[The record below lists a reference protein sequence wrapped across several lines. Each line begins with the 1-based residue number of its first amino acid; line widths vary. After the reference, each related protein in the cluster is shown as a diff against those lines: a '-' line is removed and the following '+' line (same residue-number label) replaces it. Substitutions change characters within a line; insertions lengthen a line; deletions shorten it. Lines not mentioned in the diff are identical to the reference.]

1 LNAHFNN
8 VVPTG
13 KPLTKDEL
21 IKDYGDVF
29 KGLGKLLKAHHI
41 QLDPFV
47 EPVVHP
53 PRKVP
58 AALREQVRA
67 EVDRMVNL
75 GVIAKQDEPTDWVS
89 SIVVVRKPGKLRICL
104 DPKDLNRAIK
114 REHYHLQT
122 IDEIIERLPKA
133 CVFSRFDATHGF
145 WYIQLRRLYI
155 LHPVDPKTSRAL
167 SYKIL
172 PARN

>member
-1 LNAHFNN
+1 
-8 VVPTG
+8 VPNDTQPILSADACTELG
-13 KPLTKDEL
+13 AIVRVHAIDKPLTKDEL

-29 KGLGKLLKAHHI
+29 KGLGKLPKAHHI

-58 AALREQVRA
+58 TALREQVRA
-67 EVDRMVNL
+67 ELVCMVNL

-89 SIVVVRKPGKLRICL
+89 SMVVVRKPGKLRICL

-122 IDEIIERLPKA
+122 IDEISERLPKA
-133 CVFSRFDATHGF
+133 CVFS
-145 WYIQLRRLYI
+145 
-155 LHPVDPKTSRAL
+155 
-167 SYKIL
+167 
-172 PARN
+172 

>member
-1 LNAHFNN
+1 VLKFF
-8 VVPTG
+8 VVPNDTQPILSADACTELCAIVRVHDVD
-13 KPLTKDEL
+13 KPLTKYEL

-29 KGLGKLLKAHHI
+29 KGLGKLPKAHHI

-67 EVDRMVNL
+67 ELDRMVNL

-89 SIVVVRKPGKLRICL
+89 SMVVVRKRGKLRICL

-114 REHYHLQT
+114 REQLMKLSRDYRKRVYFHDLT
-122 IDEIIERLPKA
+122 RLTD
-133 CVFSRFDATHGF
+133 SG
-145 WYIQLRRLYI
+145 
-155 LHPVDPKTSRAL
+155 TSNLIMTVR
-167 SYKIL
+167 SC
-172 PARN
+172 